1 MKCLEELKARLS
13 AVKDKFNLLE
23 TIDQKNIYLE
33 LFRNDTDFVKV
44 EEFLQCIKYAD
55 LESKVKQLI

>member
-13 AVKDKFNLLE
+13 TVKDKFNSLE
-23 TIDQKNIYLE
+23 TIDQKNLYLE
-33 LFRNDTDFVKV
+33 FFRNDTDLAKV

-55 LESKVKQLI
+55 LESKV